1 MLFFFSLWRS
11 SWEAPDSA
19 AFHWKRSS
27 VLFLIDSRWF
37 GKKRWTQMGP
47 DIVEI
52 LRKWIHGVSLM
63 SLVVVI
69 GYTFSVV
76 LFKNRSNPFLHE
88 PKPWICFAFPLQTV
102 LLCKGGLFRSQLPSL
117 LQQQTRGA
125 AAHCNLDCTFSA
137 RLTTYCLLF
146 LWLRSSFPPRHAT
159 CLFISPQQGRG
170 LCLRKRCRQQDKRLL
185 GNKKTRMMN
194 FFWSPHTF
202 SLSRK

>member
-1 MLFFFSLWRS
+1 
-11 SWEAPDSA
+11 
-19 AFHWKRSS
+19 
-27 VLFLIDSRWF
+27 
-37 GKKRWTQMGP
+37 
-47 DIVEI
+47 
-52 LRKWIHGVSLM
+52 M

-88 PKPWICFAFPLQTV
+88 PKPWVCFAFPLQTV

-202 SLSRK
+202 SLERESKAFVSTCQSKYVHSLTFYFNIFWFVWFTSCPSKTNAFRATPARPTLSNLPS